1 MILLADENVD
11 APMVAVLRA
20 AGHHVDYVRELDPGI
35 DDRTVLD
42 LANAGNALLL
52 TSDKDFGELVFRRR
66 LVHAG
71 VNLCRLAGLSMKRKG
86 RIIADAL
93 AAHGHETPGAFALI
107 TAGHIR
113 IRPTLGTS
121 FVYPIAISVATPS
134 RT

>member
-1 MILLADENVD
+1 MCRVISLACGGQFFCIRTSVGPRVD
-11 APMVAVLRA
+11 C
-20 AGHHVDYVRELDPGI
+20 VRELDPAI

-52 TSDKDFGELVFRRR
+52 TSDKDFGEPVFRRR

-71 VNLCRLAGLSMKRKG
+71 VILFRLAGLSMKRKD

-93 AAHGHETPGAFALI
+93 AAHEHEMPGAFALI

-113 IRPTLGTS
+113 IRPTLEIES
-121 FVYPIAISVATPS
+121 D
-134 RT
+134 